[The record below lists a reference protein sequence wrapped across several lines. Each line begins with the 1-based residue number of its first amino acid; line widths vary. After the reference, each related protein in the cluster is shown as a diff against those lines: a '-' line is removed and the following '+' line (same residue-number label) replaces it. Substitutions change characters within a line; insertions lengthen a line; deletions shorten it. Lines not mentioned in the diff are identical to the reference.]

1 MQTRRQFVQSVPALG
16 AGILFSETGAVI
28 AQAQNNAPATPARTG
43 TVYTGDV
50 INGKKVVSSL
60 NTGDLEPGQKHLL
73 YFQGVQMSTGQYWYV
88 SVVVAKGAKPG
99 KRITLTS
106 GVHGDEMSSVH
117 TVQMVMGRL
126 NAAEMSG
133 TVMAVLDIARPAMES
148 MQRRW
153 PSSGRGIEL
162 TDMNREWPGNENGV
176 GAVSRQAGLVF
187 NRLLKPN
194 TDLAIDF
201 HTGTTGL
208 DAAAFHIGDMRI
220 PDVKT
225 MMMLYPVPAIWDN
238 PVYPGVLHNAFIDAG
253 IPCFTP
259 EIGAARRLDFELIPI
274 FVEGTMNVFKHYGV
288 MPGVIGRTAVDANVY
303 IGKSAIPVL
312 TTHGGFIEW
321 WVKLNAKVTP
331 GQKVAIQ
338 RNAFG
343 EVLAE
348 YTSPVNGLV
357 GGLRSDATSEPG
369 NVLLFTSPITGPC
382 LASRIFSMWLPTS
395 GSCSPPSRPATRA
408 AMTFTG
414 CSQRMW
420 WQSSWTRSTG
430 SS

>member
-1 MQTRRQFVQSVPALG
+1 MLEELLVGGRRRCLMQSLLVVATAL
-16 AGILFSETGAVI
+16 TGVGT
-28 AQAQNNAPATPARTG
+28 AQAQVSAPATPAKIG

-60 NTGDLEPGQKHLL
+60 STDDLEPGRKHLL
-73 YFQGVQMSTGQYWYV
+73 YFQGVQMSTGQHWYV
-88 SVVVAKGAKPG
+88 SVIVAKGAKPG

-117 TVQMVMGRL
+117 TVQTVMTQL
-126 NAAEMSG
+126 NPADMSG

-153 PSSGRGIEL
+153 PSSGRGLEL
-162 TDMNREWPGNENGV
+162 TDMNREWPGNENGL

-187 NRLLKPN
+187 SRLLKPN

-201 HTGTTGL
+201 HTGTSGL
-208 DAAAFHIGDMRI
+208 DVSAFHIGDMRI

-238 PVYPGVLHNAFIDAG
+238 PAYPGVLHNAYIDAG
-253 IPCFTP
+253 IPAFTP
-259 EIGAARRLDFELIPI
+259 EVGVARRLDLDMTPI
-274 FVEGTMNVFKHYGV
+274 FVEGTMNVFKHHGV
-288 MPGVIGRTAVDANVY
+288 VPGAIGRTAVDANVY
-303 IGKSAIPVL
+303 VGKNAIPVL
-312 TTHGGFIEW
+312 TTQGGFIELL
-321 WVKLNAKVTP
+321 VKLNARVTS
-331 GQKVAIQ
+331 GQKLAIQ

-343 EVLAE
+343 EVVAE

-369 NVLLFTSPITGPC
+369 NVLLFI
-382 LASRIFSMWLPTS
+382 LADAAPMS
-395 GSCSPPSRPATRA
+395 GA
-408 AMTFTG
+408 A
-414 CSQRMW
+414 SYPE
-420 WQSSWTRSTG
+420 
-430 SS
+430 

>member
-1 MQTRRQFVQSVPALG
+1 VWQETVSNRRRCLVQSVLLAAL
-16 AGILFSETGAVI
+16 ALTGFDV
-28 AQAQNNAPATPARTG
+28 AQAQSTAPATPPKIS

-60 NTGDLEPGQKHLL
+60 NTGDLEPGRKHLL
-73 YFQGVQMSTGQYWYV
+73 YFQGVQMSTGQHWYV
-88 SVVVAKGAKPG
+88 SVIVAKGAKPG

-117 TVQMVMGRL
+117 TVQTVMGQL
-126 NAAEMSG
+126 KPAEMSG

-153 PSSGRGIEL
+153 PSSGRGFEL
-162 TDMNREWPGNENGV
+162 TDMNREWPGNENGF

-208 DAAAFHIGDMRI
+208 DAAAFNIGEMRI
-220 PDVKT
+220 PEVKT
-225 MMMLYPVPAIWDN
+225 MMMLYPVSAIWDN
-238 PVYPGVLHNAFIDAG
+238 PTYSGVLQLAYTDAG

-259 EIGAARRLDFELIPI
+259 EVGVARRLDFDAIAL
-274 FVEGTMNVFKHYGV
+274 FVEGTLNVFKHYGV
-288 MPGVIGRTAVDANVY
+288 MPGAIGRTAVDANVF
-303 IGKSAIPVL
+303 IGRNAAPVL
-312 TTHGGFIEW
+312 TTHGGFIELL
-321 WVKLNAKVTP
+321 VKMNDTVRP

-343 EVLAE
+343 EVVAE
-348 YTSPVNGLV
+348 YTSPVNGLI
-357 GGLRSDATSEPG
+357 GALRSDATSEPG
-369 NVLLFTSPITGPC
+369 NVLMFILSSGAA
-382 LASRIFSMWLPTS
+382 AS
-395 GSCSPPSRPATRA
+395 GA
-408 AMTFTG
+408 A
-414 CSQRMW
+414 SY
-420 WQSSWTRSTG
+420 SE
-430 SS
+430 

>member
-1 MQTRRQFVQSVPALG
+1 MLMKPLASRRHRNIMQPLLITAL
-16 AGILFSETGAVI
+16 ALTAVGM
-28 AQAQNNAPATPARTG
+28 AQAQVSDPATPARIS

-60 NTGDLEPGQKHLL
+60 NTGDLEAGKKHLL
-73 YFQGVQMSTGQYWYV
+73 YFRGVQMSTGQYWYV
-88 SVVVAKGAKPG
+88 SVIVAKGARPG

-117 TVQMVMGRL
+117 TVQTVMSQL

-153 PSSGRGIEL
+153 PSSGRGFEL
-162 TDMNREWPGNENGV
+162 TDMNREWPGNENGP

-208 DAAAFHIGDMRI
+208 DVSSFHIGDMRI

-238 PVYPGVLHNAFIDAG
+238 PVYPGVLHNAYIDAG
-253 IPCFTP
+253 IPSFTP
-259 EIGAARRLDFELIPI
+259 EVGVARRLDLNAIPI

-288 MPGVIGRTAVDANVY
+288 VPGAIGRTAVDANVY
-303 IGKSAIPVL
+303 IGKSAVPVL
-312 TTHGGFIEW
+312 TTQGGFIELL
-321 WVKLNAKVTP
+321 VKLEDDVTV
-331 GQKVAIQ
+331 GQKLAIQ

-343 EVLAE
+343 EVMAE
-348 YTSPVNGLV
+348 YTSPVSGRI

-369 NVLLFTSPITGPC
+369 NVLVFI
-382 LASRIFSMWLPTS
+382 LADGATAS
-395 GSCSPPSRPATRA
+395 GKATYPE
-408 AMTFTG
+408 
-414 CSQRMW
+414 
-420 WQSSWTRSTG
+420 
-430 SS
+430 

>member
-1 MQTRRQFVQSVPALG
+1 MLKEFLVGGRRRSLIQSLLVAAL
-16 AGILFSETGAVI
+16 ALTGVGT
-28 AQAQNNAPATPARTG
+28 AQAQVSAPATPAKIG

-60 NTGDLEPGQKHLL
+60 STDDLEPGRKHLL
-73 YFQGVQMSTGQYWYV
+73 YFQGVQMSTGQHWYV
-88 SVVVAKGAKPG
+88 SVIAAKGAKPG

-117 TVQMVMGRL
+117 TVQTVMTQL
-126 NAAEMSG
+126 NPADMSG

-153 PSSGRGIEL
+153 PSSGRGLEL
-162 TDMNREWPGNENGV
+162 TDMNREWPGNENGL

-194 TDLAIDF
+194 SDLAIDF

-220 PDVKT
+220 PDVKI

-238 PVYPGVLHNAFIDAG
+238 PVYPGVLHNAYIDAG

-259 EIGAARRLDFELIPI
+259 EVGVARRLELDMIPI

-288 MPGVIGRTAVDANVY
+288 VPGAIGRTAVDANVY

-312 TTHGGFIEW
+312 TTHGGFVELL
-321 WVKLNAKVTP
+321 VKLNATVTS

-343 EVLAE
+343 EVVAE
-348 YTSPVNGLV
+348 YASPANGLV

-369 NVLLFTSPITGPC
+369 NVLMFI
-382 LASRIFSMWLPTS
+382 LADAAPVS
-395 GSCSPPSRPATRA
+395 GA
-408 AMTFTG
+408 A
-414 CSQRMW
+414 SYPE
-420 WQSSWTRSTG
+420 
-430 SS
+430 

>member
-1 MQTRRQFVQSVPALG
+1 MSKALPGSRGRRSFMQSLVATAIAL
-16 AGILFSETGAVI
+16 TGTGM
-28 AQAQNNAPATPARTG
+28 AQAQNSAPPAPG
-43 TVYTGDV
+43 KVSSVYTGDV

-60 NTGDLEPGQKHLL
+60 NTNDLEPGRKHLL
-73 YFQGVQMSTGQYWYV
+73 YFQGVQMSTGQHWYV
-88 SVVVAKGAKPG
+88 SVIVAKGARPG
-99 KRITLTS
+99 KRFTLTS

-117 TVQMVMGRL
+117 TVQTVMSQL
-126 NAAEMSG
+126 NPAEMSG

-153 PSSGRGIEL
+153 PSTGRGFEL

-201 HTGTTGL
+201 HTGTSGL
-208 DAAAFHIGDMRI
+208 DVSAFHIGDMRI
-220 PDVKT
+220 PGVKT

-238 PVYPGVLHNAFIDAG
+238 PAYPGVLHNAYIDAG
-253 IPCFTP
+253 IPAFTP
-259 EIGAARRLDFELIPI
+259 EVGVARRLDLDMIPI
-274 FVEGTMNVFKHYGV
+274 FVEGTMNVFKHFGV
-288 MPGVIGRTAVDANVY
+288 VPGAIGRTAVDANVY
-303 IGKSAIPVL
+303 IGKGAVPVL
-312 TTHGGFIEW
+312 TTHGGFIELL
-321 WVKLNAKVTP
+321 VKLNAKVTP

-348 YTSPVNGLV
+348 YTSPVNGIV

-369 NVLLFTSPITGPC
+369 NVLLFI
-382 LASRIFSMWLPTS
+382 LADAAPAS
-395 GSCSPPSRPATRA
+395 GA
-408 AMTFTG
+408 APYAE
-414 CSQRMW
+414 
-420 WQSSWTRSTG
+420 
-430 SS
+430 